1 MLYNLLMTRKI
12 LHLDLDAFFCSV
24 EEIHDPSLKGKP
36 FAVAGRPDH
45 RGVVSSCSYA
55 ARKYGIHSAMPT
67 AKALSLLPQ
76 LILVSGR
83 HGNYAEYSEKVM
95 AILDDTSPLVEKV
108 SIDEAFLDVSDMH
121 QSGKQIARSL
131 QDRIW
136 AELDLPCSLGV
147 AINKLVAKVANDF
160 GKSRSNSTTAP
171 CAITVVPPGTEAG
184 FLAPLPVQALWGI
197 GPKSAQ
203 ALHSLG
209 IMTIGDLAS
218 MHGSDLSALFGKN
231 AQEIHDRARGIDDSP
246 ISLEHEAK
254 SVSNETTF
262 AKDVSDQSFLLEIL
276 YQLSE
281 KVGSRLRNSQTAG
294 NTVQVKL
301 RYADFS
307 TITRQ
312 VTLPVFT
319 NQDKEIFASA
329 ATLFKANW
337 SKGMPVRLLGVGVS
351 GLGTPLRQLDLWEKQ
366 DGIREQQLL
375 KAIDQLR
382 ERFGR
387 NIIQRAARIKAKK
400 DDPGV

>member
-1 MLYNLLMTRKI
+1 MTRKI

-67 AKALSLLPQ
+67 SRALSLLPQ

-83 HGNYAEYSEKVM
+83 QGNYGEYSEKVM

-108 SIDEAFLDVSDMH
+108 SIDEAFLDVSDMQ
-121 QSGKQIARSL
+121 QSGKQIALSL
-131 QDRIW
+131 QDRIRS
-136 AELDLPCSLGV
+136 ELDLPCSIGV
-147 AINKLVAKVANDF
+147 ATNKLVAKVANDY
-160 GKSRSNSTTAP
+160 GKSRSNRSTAP
-171 CAITVVPPGTEAG
+171 CAITVVPPGTEAD

-197 GPKSAQ
+197 GPKSARS
-203 ALHSLG
+203 LNTLG
-209 IMTIGDLAS
+209 ITSIGDLAS
-218 MHGSDLSALFGKN
+218 MRESDLFALFGKT
-231 AQEIHDRARGIDDSP
+231 APEIRDRARGIDNSP
-246 ISLEHEAK
+246 ITLEREVK

-262 AKDVSDQSFLLEIL
+262 TKDISDQPYLIEVLH
-276 YQLSE
+276 QLSE
-281 KVGSRLRNSQTAG
+281 KVGSNLRNSRSAG
-294 NTVQVKL
+294 NTVQIKI

-319 NQDKEIFASA
+319 NHDNEIFSA
-329 ATLFKANW
+329 ATTLFNSHW
-337 SKGMPVRLLGVGVS
+337 VKGMPVRLLGVGVS

-366 DGIREQQLL
+366 DGLREQQLL

-382 ERFGR
+382 DRYGK
-387 NIIQRAARIKAKK
+387 NIIQRAARMKPKK
-400 DDPGV
+400 NDPGL